1 MKLLTILFASGILAF
16 TGLAAAQS
24 THSTQQIQNFNYE
37 AKLQV
42 INSAGIKAKTEV
54 DKSLNKVSTS
64 INTGS
69 SESILSTVMY
79 EMQRLLSYF
88 ASAAMKLIN
97 DIFKH

>member
-1 MKLLTILFASGILAF
+1 MKLLITLFTSGILAF
-16 TGLAAAQS
+16 TGVATAEA
-24 THSTQQIQNFNYE
+24 TPSTQQIQNFNYE

-42 INSAGIKAKTEV
+42 INSAGIKAKAEV
-54 DKSLNKVSTS
+54 DQSLNKVSTS

-69 SESILSTVMY
+69 SQSILSTVMS

-88 ASAAMKLIN
+88 ASSAMKLIN